1 MILNEKN
8 EKINSMRELKN
19 ELEKERKLIMEKVE

>member
-19 ELEKERKLIMEKVE
+19 ELEKERKLIKEKVE